1 MYLVSY
7 GSTTGY
13 YEQEFQSYEEAAKFV
28 EDYEDEY
35 NGMGIEC
42 LDDGSDMYW
51 SNEMR
56 DYVQRG

>member
-42 LDDGSDMYW
+42 LDDGSGWYW
-51 SNEMR
+51 SNKER

>member
-7 GSTTGY
+7 GSNTGY
-13 YEQEFQSYEEAAKFV
+13 YEQEFQSYEEASKFV
-28 EDYEDEY
+28 ADHADEY

-42 LDDGSDMYW
+42 LDDGSNLYW

-56 DYVQRG
+56 DYIVK

>member
-7 GSTTGY
+7 GSNTGY
-13 YEQEFQSYEEAAKFV
+13 HEQEFQSYEEAAKLV

-35 NGMGIEC
+35 NGMWIEC
-42 LDDGSDMYW
+42 LDDGSNLYW

-56 DYVQRG
+56 DYIVK